1 MYNDSKCTPA
11 QKFNKHCSVFFC
23 RWWRCRRQV
32 AALPEEDLNYIAR
45 TTAISRD
52 QVEVGLWWQGL
63 YSLLTQTLLLTKIIC
78 TDDSVKSYP
87 NYIITILAACRL
99 NSRNSFIFILMEKY
113 RRWDQSTCCW
123 GSLTII
129 WTDWLFWS
137 VWVGGLICIPCI
149 ICLSLA
155 SCDALEAVWESS
167 ENF

>member
-1 MYNDSKCTPA
+1 MIPPPRNSMNIV
-11 QKFNKHCSVFFC
+11 QFFFC
-23 RWWRCRRQV
+23 RWCRCRRQV

-63 YSLLTQTLLLTKIIC
+63 CSLLTQTLLSNKIIC
-78 TDDSVKSYP
+78 TDDSVKSDP
-87 NYIITILAACRL
+87 NNIITILAACRL

-129 WTDWLFWS
+129 GCFGRCGWVVWYVFLALF
-137 VWVGGLICIPCI
+137 V
-149 ICLSLA
+149 CL
-155 SCDALEAVWESS
+155 
-167 ENF
+167 

>member
-1 MYNDSKCTPA
+1 MIPPPRISINIV
-11 QKFNKHCSVFFC
+11 QFFLC

-63 YSLLTQTLLLTKIIC
+63 YSLLTQTLLLTK
-78 TDDSVKSYP
+78 
-87 NYIITILAACRL
+87 IITILAACRL